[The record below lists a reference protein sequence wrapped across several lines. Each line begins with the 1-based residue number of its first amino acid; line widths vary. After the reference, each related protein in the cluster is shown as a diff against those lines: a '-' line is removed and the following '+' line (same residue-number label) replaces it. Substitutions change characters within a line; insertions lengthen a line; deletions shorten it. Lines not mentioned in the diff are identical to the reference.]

1 MDQSAGALVKDTKSW
16 VTSKWQ
22 NRMVQLSVYAGVF
35 FYIVANPAVFRFV
48 ESLLPARVTKMNQ
61 LLLHSVIF
69 AALMYFGT
77 VLFLDPLL
85 TDTGLL

>member
-1 MDQSAGALVKDTKSW
+1 MDQGAGALVKDTKSW

-48 ESLLPARVTKMNQ
+48 ESLLPARVTKLNQ

-69 AALMYFGT
+69 AFLMYFGT
-77 VLFLDPLL
+77 VIFLDPLL
-85 TDTGLL
+85 TDAGLL

>member
-48 ESLLPARVTKMNQ
+48 ESLLPARVTKLNQ

-69 AALMYFGT
+69 AFIMYFGT
-77 VLFLDPLL
+77 TLLLDPLMK
-85 TDTGLL
+85 DTGLL